1 MSINGN
7 ICPVFPTE
15 LGFICGGEVWRG
27 FGRRV
32 SGTTT
37 SNAQVSISLRT
48 KWGKKMNQR
57 LLDHK
62 FSQLALLDQQFY
74 LVNQLVG

>member
-1 MSINGN
+1 MER
-7 ICPVFPTE
+7 VRE
-15 LGFICGGEVWRG
+15 EGEWNHN
-27 FGRRV
+27 FKC
-32 SGTTT
+32 S
-37 SNAQVSISLRT
+37 SQYFFKN
-48 KWGKKMNQR
+48 KMGKKMNQR